1 MSNDTFP
8 DTQLADVIKPTALE
22 AMIRAECDVQI
33 ATAHRF
39 PRQISAFFK
48 RAESLATATP
58 EIAASCEYAKP
69 VGGSKVKGP
78 SARLAEIVA
87 ATYGNLR
94 VQARVI
100 SETDT
105 EIVAQGVAHDLETNV
120 AHSTEVTV
128 SILTKEGRR
137 YGPDQVAT
145 VRGAA
150 CSKARRNAIFLAVP
164 IALCQPV
171 IAAAR
176 KVAAGDA
183 KTLPERRAATL
194 DWFTHKG
201 VKLDVILAWLEVK
214 AVEDIGLEQMA
225 DLIAAQNSARE
236 EGVSIAELF
245 GKSRTTGETLADRMK
260 GDLGSGSKPS
270 TQAPPPA
277 DPPAPTGTTKPAT
290 KAPIAGAEKQPS
302 AADVVAAFKRAS
314 GATSVDQ
321 ANDVLDRHCEQATTA
336 DKVPAAKRAAV
347 IQGLND
353 LAGVA

>member
-1 MSNDTFP
+1 MSSDFP
-8 DTQLADVIKPTALE
+8 DSQPPEVIKPSALE
-22 AMIRAECDVQI
+22 TIIRTECDVAI

-39 PRQISAFFK
+39 PRQISSFFK

-69 VGGSKVKGP
+69 VGGGKVKGP

-100 SETDT
+100 AETDS

-164 IALCQPV
+164 VALCQPI

-183 KTLPERRAATL
+183 QTLPERRAKTL
-194 DWFTHKG
+194 DWFAQKG
-201 VKLDVILAWLEVK
+201 VKLDAILSWLEVK

-225 DLIAAQNSARE
+225 DLIAAQNTARE
-236 EGVSIAELF
+236 DGVSIAHLF
-245 GKSRTTGETLADRMK
+245 AQGRGGNAESLQEKMKADIGPGQQKAAPAASVKQDAPPTTSRSAPLADK
-260 GDLGSGSKPS
+260 VSVPPVADLLS
-270 TQAPPPA
+270 
-277 DPPAPTGTTKPAT
+277 
-290 KAPIAGAEKQPS
+290 
-302 AADVVAAFKRAS
+302 AFKRAS
-314 GATSVDQ
+314 
-321 ANDVLDRHCEQATTA
+321 QATTPEQA
-336 DKVPAAKRAAV
+336 QEAVDRACGASTPPDKVAATLRAAV
-347 IQGLND
+347 ITALNE
-353 LAGVA
+353 LAG

>member
-1 MSNDTFP
+1 MNNYTFE
-8 DTQLADVIKPTALE
+8 DIKPAEIIQSNALE
-22 AMIRAECDVQI
+22 TMIRAECDVQI

-39 PRQISAFFK
+39 PRSIGAFFK

-69 VGGSKVKGP
+69 VGGGKVKGP

-100 SETDT
+100 SETQN

-128 SILTKEGRR
+128 SLLKRDGGRV
-137 YGPDQVAT
+137 GPDQVAT
-145 VRGAA
+145 MRGAA

-183 KTLPERRAATL
+183 KSLPERRAACFA
-194 DWFTHKG
+194 WFKDKG
-201 VKLDVILAWLEVK
+201 VKPETILAWLEVK

-225 DLIAAQNSARE
+225 DLIAAQNSAKD
-236 EGVSIAELF
+236 EGISLAELF
-245 GKSRTTGETLADRMK
+245 GKPR
-260 GDLGSGSKPS
+260 
-270 TQAPPPA
+270 QNN
-277 DPPAPTGTTKPAT
+277 
-290 KAPIAGAEKQPS
+290 AE
-302 AADVVAAFKRAS
+302 DI
-314 GATSVDQ
+314 
-321 ANDVLDRHCEQATTA
+321 
-336 DKVPAAKRAAV
+336 AAKV
-347 IQGLND
+347 
-353 LAGVA
+353 